1 MVVARPRQ
9 RDVNDHAED
18 HRRYDVYARMRA
30 TLTQVSEVF
39 CEFRIGYFIVSSMRM
54 DGSCYHRFLAME
66 RRNVA
71 CLGAPST
78 T

>member
-30 TLTQVSEVF
+30 TLTHVSEVF
-39 CEFRIGYFIVSSMRM
+39 CEFRVSSMRM

-66 RRNVA
+66 RRSVA
-71 CLGAPST
+71 CLGAPSAT
-78 T
+78 